1 MKNWTIAF
9 GIVAMALTGCT
20 TVPEPEA
27 EALARVDAICCGA
40 SCCAIEGGCQRTG
53 EMNPANSCQ
62 LCDPSESQ
70 TAWTDIPGCTPDADA
85 GPAEVDAGPVETDAG
100 PVETDA
106 GPVETDA
113 GSTTPPPSGGGGGGC
128 SVNQGQSTGAWIL
141 GVLGALFLATRRR
154 RR

>member
-20 TVPEPEA
+20 TVPESEA
-27 EALARVDAICCGA
+27 EALARVDAICCGS
-40 SCCAIEGGCQRTG
+40 SCCAIEGGCQSNG
-53 EMNPANSCQ
+53 DENPANACEI
-62 LCDPSESQ
+62 CNPAVSQ
-70 TAWTDIPGCTPDADA
+70 TAWSANPTCEDA
-85 GPAEVDAGPVETDAG
+85 GPPAVDAGPVETDAG

-106 GPVETDA
+106 GPVGTDA
-113 GSTTPPPSGGGGGGC
+113 GSTTPPPSGGGGGC
-128 SVNQGQSTGAWIL
+128 AVNQGQSYGAWIL